1 MSIPINFNDR
11 KRQIGEALLSY
22 APLNGFELLEK
33 IRKYDF
39 NTHREPVVINFSNRL
54 FRKVVVKGIIEDIEV
69 NPLNYPIK
77 PNGFNVLIITFKG
90 DRLTKL
96 TDQQEEDFQIPGS
109 EVMVKGNNV
118 YTKVIL
124 VDGPSMKS
132 FLDVPNAIGR
142 INSIGSV
149 SAYERATVKGIV

>member
-69 NPLNYPIK
+69 NPFNYPIK

-96 TDQQEEDFQIPGS
+96 TDQ
-109 EVMVKGNNV
+109 
-118 YTKVIL
+118 
-124 VDGPSMKS
+124 
-132 FLDVPNAIGR
+132 
-142 INSIGSV
+142 
-149 SAYERATVKGIV
+149 